1 MATFRKLPLQDKLL
15 HLLSN
20 TWVCVPLKTLEDQ
33 DQRHKI
39 REQFGS
45 LMLAGLNITVTAAI
59 AGLVIEEQSS
69 DSSNEKILL
78 AKMMSQI
85 LIPNSLE
92 SSHYLTPVVLGYGL
106 LIAASHLLGCLL
118 LFVHYKTC
126 HPWRHLGKGRE
137 SHCWGKLG
145 DLGGQVRVERGVWE
159 ESQTEGENLNR
170 VAMQEERDD
179 LVDTDQVLFSH

>member
-126 HPWRHLGKGRE
+126 HPWRHLGQAG
-137 SHCWGKLG
+137 GP
-145 DLGGQVRVERGVWE
+145 GGQVRVERGVWE